1 MKDFLLF
8 WYKVAK
14 LWSNLIEA
22 VCQLPKFELTIKTK
36 QRVNINLAKQ
46 VQHQIMMNGMVYVQ
60 AKAQY
65 LFVNPRMKSYRKNK
79 KVHITNLIKS

>member
-1 MKDFLLF
+1 MKDFLHF

-14 LWSNLIEA
+14 LWSNFIEA
-22 VCQLPKFELTIKTK
+22 VCQSPKFELTIKNK

-46 VQHQIMMNGMVYVQ
+46 VQHQITLNGMVYVQ

-65 LFVNPRMKSYRKNK
+65 LFVNPRMKGYRNNK
-79 KVHITNLIKS
+79 RVHITNLISS